1 MAKGHKC
8 PVCGTN
14 TVQRVSANK
23 LQCSKCGSRYD
34 KSIFG
39 L

>member
-1 MAKGHKC
+1 MPKGFKC

-14 TVQRVSANK
+14 TVQRVSTNK
-23 LQCSKCGSRYD
+23 LQCTKCKSRYD
-34 KSIFG
+34 KSVFG